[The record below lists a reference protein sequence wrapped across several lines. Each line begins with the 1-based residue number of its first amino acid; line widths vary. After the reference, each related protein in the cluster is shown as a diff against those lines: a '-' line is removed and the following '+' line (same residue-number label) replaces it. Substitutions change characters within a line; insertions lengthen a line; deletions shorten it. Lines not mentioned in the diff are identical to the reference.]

1 MLRGEDDGMTFHYTT
16 SRGEEG
22 RESCADTG
30 AAAGAVPR
38 FPAVAVPAPEL
49 APSPLPRSFPHHP
62 HPSPHESHSL
72 RRHRDGRA
80 GSAAR
85 VPARRRGHAAARR
98 RATRDE
104 PEAPQAARAGGA
116 GPVQP
121 GQRRAAVGGVRCL
134 LLHVRHFGGGAERGG
149 IFARH
154 LRPDARSRAD
164 ARQAQPGDDVHLR
177 LGNGDGQQ
185 RARAGDV
192 GAGEGADGERAA
204 RRRFPSR
211 IHVPAG
217 GDRADAR
224 DQVADD
230 RVPRRLRPDGARPS
244 HPAPALP
251 ERGDD
256 DGAGRAGDA
265 RRRRTGEPEACA
277 RVGGHQP
284 RGARRQL
291 RRGSRRGRIPRPP
304 GANRG
309 GEHGRT
315 VRRLTCLTVDCFPR
329 PRPLVKQWK
338 PHVAPFQFPL
348 PHMLKS
354 LRYPALAAV
363 LSVTQVA
370 CTLDALGAGAKNDSS
385 LPAVSRVV
393 VVSIDGLRAD
403 AVQKMPALSA
413 LESRAAW
420 TDSMQTVVPS
430 LTVPGHLSMFTG
442 RDVTTMGVT
451 TNTLDQSAGL
461 SLAINGATTMFQWVK
476 DAGGR
481 TSALAATSL
490 IPESS
495 LASAESFFGI
505 DQITS
510 ITADLGALRA
520 SAIAA
525 ATAADAPTLLFV
537 HIPTVDFAGHD
548 FGWVRTDS
556 AAPDGGDVLGVQY
569 LSAARG
575 ADSVVDAIWHALQP
589 AIESGDVALV
599 V

>member
-1 MLRGEDDGMTFHYTT
+1 
-16 SRGEEG
+16 
-22 RESCADTG
+22 
-30 AAAGAVPR
+30 
-38 FPAVAVPAPEL
+38 
-49 APSPLPRSFPHHP
+49 
-62 HPSPHESHSL
+62 
-72 RRHRDGRA
+72 
-80 GSAAR
+80 
-85 VPARRRGHAAARR
+85 
-98 RATRDE
+98 
-104 PEAPQAARAGGA
+104 
-116 GPVQP
+116 
-121 GQRRAAVGGVRCL
+121 
-134 LLHVRHFGGGAERGG
+134 
-149 IFARH
+149 
-154 LRPDARSRAD
+154 
-164 ARQAQPGDDVHLR
+164 
-177 LGNGDGQQ
+177 
-185 RARAGDV
+185 
-192 GAGEGADGERAA
+192 
-204 RRRFPSR
+204 
-211 IHVPAG
+211 
-217 GDRADAR
+217 
-224 DQVADD
+224 
-230 RVPRRLRPDGARPS
+230 
-244 HPAPALP
+244 
-251 ERGDD
+251 
-256 DGAGRAGDA
+256 
-265 RRRRTGEPEACA
+265 
-277 RVGGHQP
+277 
-284 RGARRQL
+284 
-291 RRGSRRGRIPRPP
+291 
-304 GANRG
+304 
-309 GEHGRT
+309 
-315 VRRLTCLTVDCFPR
+315 
-329 PRPLVKQWK
+329 
-338 PHVAPFQFPL
+338 
-348 PHMLKS
+348 MLKS

-393 VVSIDGLRAD
+393 VVSIDGLRGD
-403 AVQKMPALSA
+403 AVQKMPALAA
-413 LESRAAW
+413 LEARAAW

-430 LTVPGHLSMFTG
+430 LTVPGHLAMFTG

-476 DAGGR
+476 EAGGR

-599 V
+599 VTADHGGGHGEHCVAGMPAVREHCTSQPGDRTTPFLLVAKGVLPGRIAGAPTIMQVAPTVGQLLRVKVPARAGAPLL